1 MMRAT
6 TRPQSSLATFGGHRR
21 RQARRSKRDAVMVT
35 AALAAASETPMARPI
50 PLPRQVPMAILLS
63 RMPDCVSPAIAE
75 RRYRRE
81 ATIFAWAARRP
92 GVAGTKSAPA
102 TLS

>member
-1 MMRAT
+1 
-6 TRPQSSLATFGGHRR
+6 
-21 RQARRSKRDAVMVT
+21 MVT
-35 AALAAASETPMARPI
+35 AALAAASKTAMARPI

-63 RMPDCVSPAIAE
+63 RMPDSVSPAIAD